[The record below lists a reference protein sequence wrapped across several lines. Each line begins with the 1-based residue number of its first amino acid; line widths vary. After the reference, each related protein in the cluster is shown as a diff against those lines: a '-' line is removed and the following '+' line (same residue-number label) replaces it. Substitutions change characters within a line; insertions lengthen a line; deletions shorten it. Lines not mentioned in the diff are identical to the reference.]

1 MWDNTPMQSKINL
14 NPKQKKQIEYGVIS
28 IILFTSFFFWN
39 SLLIFPIKLF
49 VVLTHEISHGLAAIV
64 TGGKLHS
71 ILITASLG
79 GESRTIEGNKFI
91 IASAGYLGSLFFGV
105 FLFISGNKEKLRK
118 IISITLAVVLILFA
132 ANYLEGNIGKVASVL
147 FAALFIVAPLYFST
161 TLNSYLF
168 KLLGLISM
176 LYVVIDIKEDVLT
189 NGYRLSDAQV
199 IASLTSVSAIVWG
212 ILWFAISVG
221 TIFLLLRWSFKND
234 FN

>member
-1 MWDNTPMQSKINL
+1 MQGKINI
-14 NPKQKKQIEYGVIS
+14 NQKQKKRLEYGILS
-28 IILFTSFFFWN
+28 IILLASFFFWN
-39 SLLIFPIKLF
+39 SFLVLPIKLF

-71 ILITASLG
+71 ILITTSLG
-79 GESRTIEGNKFI
+79 GESKTIEGNKFI
-91 IASAGYLGSLFFGV
+91 IASAGYLGSLFFGIL
-105 FLFISGNKEKLRK
+105 LFISGNKEKLRK
-118 IISITLAVVLILFA
+118 IISITLAMVLILFA
-132 ANYLEGNIGKVASVL
+132 ANYLEGNVGKVASVL
-147 FAALFIVAPLYFST
+147 FASLFIVAPLYFSA

-176 LYVVIDIKEDVLT
+176 LYVVIDIKEDILT

-212 ILWFAISVG
+212 ILWLAISVG
-221 TIFLLLRWSFKND
+221 TIFLLIRWSIKND